1 MARSRNCTSKLGR
14 GECAVPRPN
23 ANQAKNANRLM
34 DEVYREM
41 FLLESHRPGA
51 EMGLALAL
59 LRAYVRTESLSN
71 PDEIRDW
78 LKTICPIGLHM
89 IENSLGEDLTCALE
103 DKHRQNSGGS
113 ALPQ

>member
-1 MARSRNCTSKLGR
+1 
-14 GECAVPRPN
+14 
-23 ANQAKNANRLM
+23 
-34 DEVYREM
+34 M

-59 LRAYVRTESLSN
+59 LRAYVHADSLTN
-71 PDEIRDW
+71 PDEMRDW

-89 IENSLGEDLTCALE
+89 IEDSLGECLPCNLHGE
-103 DKHRQNSGGS
+103 RKQNGGGS